1 MVKRLVQIERRK
13 EKERVKGKVGKRKGE
28 GKGMKREGGRTPM
41 CDNCPV
47 EMKSREQRET
57 MIERERDR
65 EVGELQREREVG
77 ELQRER
83 KKKLKRTF

>member
-57 MIERERDR
+57 MTERGRERERGGG
-65 EVGELQREREVG
+65 VTERE
-77 ELQRER
+77 
-83 KKKLKRTF
+83 KKS